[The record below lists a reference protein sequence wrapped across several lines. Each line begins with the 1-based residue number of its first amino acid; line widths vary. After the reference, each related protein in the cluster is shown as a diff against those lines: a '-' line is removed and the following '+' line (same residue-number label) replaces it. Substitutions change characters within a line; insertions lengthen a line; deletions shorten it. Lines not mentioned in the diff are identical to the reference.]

1 MKLPSLFF
9 RETAPTAGNT
19 AAVTQP
25 KLRGGRDADR
35 LEANKGPALELK
47 LGSEIEPLLELPRLS
62 LTQPSPDRVPK
73 AEGVLQGLWSRA
85 VDLIKGSSA
94 TREVNRA
101 KKVVAE
107 VNALEPKLKA
117 MSDAELKGQTAALR
131 EVIQGATAPE
141 RAALE
146 AAEASLA
153 KGIGPREPLRE
164 TVSKARMDLYR
175 AEQKVLDKI
184 MPEAFAT
191 VREAGRRSTGMF
203 HYDVQIQAGALMHH
217 GMIAEMYTGE
227 GKTLAATMPAYLNA
241 LAGHGFHVATV
252 NDYLSRRDAEEMGAI
267 YNWLGMSVGI
277 LQGGNRQLA
286 LVPGT
291 EGAQETTRKGAYNA
305 DITYGTASEFG
316 FDYLRDNQVLDPDD
330 AVQRPLFGA
339 LFDEVDSLLIDEA
352 RVPLILAG
360 KGPAPDLQLLTKY
373 RNLASKIF
381 EDVNAELEGQ
391 PKKKDRVFDKEDV
404 EWEEHWVSLTDKGQE
419 KVSEILGIPDLFGS
433 DQASLKDDAQL
444 KMHPELSYLQDA
456 LKSFFILHENGQYAV
471 VDGKIST
478 IGLSGHLGAGR
489 RFTGGLHQALEIK
502 HDVEVLPEN
511 STIASVT
518 MRDYLALYAK
528 TAGMTG
534 TAMSARSLFMETY
547 RLDVARVPT
556 RKPLIR
562 IDYPDKHFETMEEK
576 TKQFLAD
583 AKKAHET
590 GRPILIGVEYTHT
603 AEWLGKKLAELGI
616 PVNVLGAKSDSDE
629 AKVIANAGRLGAV
642 TIATTRGG
650 RGVDIKL
657 GGNAKILADGLV
669 AGGLS
674 REEATKQASATAAK
688 ERGEVLGKGGLLIMS
703 FEHLDSRRRDD
714 QLRGR
719 AARQGEP
726 GATIFYT
733 SSEDRLFDD
742 VKKYQDIKAGKESY
756 DIKAA
761 PKDTESA
768 LDHSENKV
776 NGGLIESMPY
786 DQIVAQYRNRFYV
799 ARADVLDGTD
809 ARPLAESMIAQ
820 AVENA
825 FASITPKGGKIDTAD
840 KARTLFE
847 RLDRFL
853 PMPKIDPAPHWTDRT
868 VESVR
873 ADVDK
878 LIGLLMDKRDQQY
891 GPEMARLDDKASVLT
906 SADAFWSEYI
916 DAVQTLRDAI
926 GYRSMAQKDPKME
939 FMREAGEIYGQMID
953 CIAEDVAAKILSRG
967 LKLPPGL
974 VAALKDSPEGAI
986 ASLNASGS
994 PDDAPPPPVE

>member
-35 LEANKGPALELK
+35 LETNKGLALELK

-419 KVSEILGIPDLFGS
+419 KVTKLGIRPRHRTRLSRPSPPRRARPLAGRA
-433 DQASLKDDAQL
+433 QGASSSCD
-444 KMHPELSYLQDA
+444 
-456 LKSFFILHENGQYAV
+456 ENGHYAV

-502 HDVEVLPEN
+502 HDVEVLPR
-511 STIASVT
+511 TPPC
-518 MRDYLALYAK
+518 ALGDDARLPR
-528 TAGMTG
+528 AVREARGHDG
-534 TAMSARSLFMETY
+534 HGDVGARS
-547 RLDVARVPT
+547 
-556 RKPLIR
+556 
-562 IDYPDKHFETMEEK
+562 
-576 TKQFLAD
+576 
-583 AKKAHET
+583 
-590 GRPILIGVEYTHT
+590 
-603 AEWLGKKLAELGI
+603 
-616 PVNVLGAKSDSDE
+616 S
-629 AKVIANAGRLGAV
+629 
-642 TIATTRGG
+642 
-650 RGVDIKL
+650 
-657 GGNAKILADGLV
+657 
-669 AGGLS
+669 
-674 REEATKQASATAAK
+674 
-688 ERGEVLGKGGLLIMS
+688 
-703 FEHLDSRRRDD
+703 
-714 QLRGR
+714 
-719 AARQGEP
+719 
-726 GATIFYT
+726 
-733 SSEDRLFDD
+733 SSE
-742 VKKYQDIKAGKESY
+742 
-756 DIKAA
+756 
-761 PKDTESA
+761 
-768 LDHSENKV
+768 
-776 NGGLIESMPY
+776 SMDSTSPGC
-786 DQIVAQYRNRFYV
+786 R
-799 ARADVLDGTD
+799 RA
-809 ARPLAESMIAQ
+809 
-820 AVENA
+820 
-825 FASITPKGGKIDTAD
+825 
-840 KARTLFE
+840 
-847 RLDRFL
+847 
-853 PMPKIDPAPHWTDRT
+853 
-868 VESVR
+868 
-873 ADVDK
+873 
-878 LIGLLMDKRDQQY
+878 
-891 GPEMARLDDKASVLT
+891 
-906 SADAFWSEYI
+906 
-916 DAVQTLRDAI
+916 
-926 GYRSMAQKDPKME
+926 
-939 FMREAGEIYGQMID
+939 
-953 CIAEDVAAKILSRG
+953 SR
-967 LKLPPGL
+967 
-974 VAALKDSPEGAI
+974 
-986 ASLNASGS
+986 
-994 PDDAPPPPVE
+994 